1 MRWRIY
7 QLVRLAAEHFDHV
20 IFSAWGCG
28 DFSLPARDV
37 AYLFRHAL
45 RGTSF
50 TSITFAIKSTSY
62 SDTYS
67 VFKSIMEPENAPGK
81 GRGN

>member
-1 MRWRIY
+1 MEASNKVYLAVWAHREMRWRVC

-28 DFSLPARDV
+28 DFSLPAPDV

-45 RGTSF
+45 
-50 TSITFAIKSTSY
+50 
-62 SDTYS
+62 
-67 VFKSIMEPENAPGK
+67 
-81 GRGN
+81 